1 MTHRRS
7 SNGALIRRHSPSL
20 RCHGFDR
27 GRAPL
32 LQLTHHFFRREAD
45 AARDKA
51 VEEAAMSEDTKHTP
65 QHPKFISLE
74 DDCDIDYWAG
84 KFAVTRDRLAAA
96 VGRVGHSAEALE
108 RYLKRG

>member
-1 MTHRRS
+1 MVRSFAGIRHRFDAMASIEAAPRCY
-7 SNGALIRRHSPSL
+7 NLHTILYRR
-20 RCHGFDR
+20 D
-27 GRAPL
+27 
-32 LQLTHHFFRREAD
+32 AD

-51 VEEAAMSEDTKHTP
+51 VEEAAMSEDTKHAP

-84 KFAVTRDRLAAA
+84 KFAVSRDRLAAA
-96 VGRVGHSAEALE
+96 VGRVGDSAEALE

>member
-1 MTHRRS
+1 MLRDEVE
-7 SNGALIRRHSPSL
+7 LPRRH
-20 RCHGFDR
+20 
-27 GRAPL
+27 
-32 LQLTHHFFRREAD
+32 
-45 AARDKA
+45 
-51 VEEAAMSEDTKHTP
+51 AMSDDTKHAP

-74 DDCDIDYWAG
+74 DDCDIDYWAE